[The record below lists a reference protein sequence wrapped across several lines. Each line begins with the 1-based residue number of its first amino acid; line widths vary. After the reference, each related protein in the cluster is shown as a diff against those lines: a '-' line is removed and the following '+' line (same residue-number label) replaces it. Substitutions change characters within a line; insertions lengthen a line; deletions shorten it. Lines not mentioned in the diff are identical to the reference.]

1 MRILMVEDDEEL
13 SEAVHVSLAENG
25 HTVDVCH
32 TGDDGLHFARQN
44 AYDCILL
51 DRMLPNMDGLTIL
64 REVRRAGVTA
74 PVILVTAMNG
84 IGDRVDGLDT
94 GADDYLVKPFA
105 MEELLARIRAL
116 SRRPQQWESVQA
128 LVRGDLTL
136 DTDILT
142 LTGPSGR
149 VTLSKREAQLLEF
162 FLRNPGQ
169 ILPRSLLLSRVWGPD
184 APVEDGNLDNYIHFL
199 RRRLRT
205 VGSGLKIETIRSVG
219 YRFNL

>member
-13 SEAVHVSLAENG
+13 SEAVHVSLSENG

-64 REVRRAGVTA
+64 REIRRAGVTA

-162 FLRNPGQ
+162 FLRNPSQ

-205 VGSGLKIETIRSVG
+205 VGSELKIETIRSVG